1 MQIKACIC
9 TEDEALHFALCS
21 NYQYICSYYPI
32 NQSILIHMYL
42 VSLEW
47 ILFPRLIFS
56 IVNLNF
62 YLKTL
67 FFLLIKIFWCIVR
80 IHRGIRRPKIYLV
93 RDSKVLSSPA
103 DWEMILT
110 ARNLDL
116 RHLTLLY
123 ILLLLRGDWPK
134 ALLHIRLFFCSIK
147 VPCFMSCH
155 RDYDVCVLRRFV
167 QQRWFNISSL
177 TQDLPPSSSAEE
189 YRSCRLMVSGGLG
202 SDWRWP
208 GLFI

>member
-67 FFLLIKIFWCIVR
+67 FFLLMKIFWCIVR

-147 VPCFMSCH
+147 CPVSWVVTEIMM
-155 RDYDVCVLRRFV
+155 CVSFVDLSNKDDLTSVHWLKIYPPAV
-167 QQRWFNISSL
+167 QQRNI
-177 TQDLPPSSSAEE
+177 
-189 YRSCRLMVSGGLG
+189 GLA
-202 SDWRWP
+202 D
-208 GLFI
+208 